1 MIVGMYIPQH
11 FAMGDDEIR
20 TLLASVGAADLVTRH
35 GDDLE
40 ATYLP
45 FVYDPSPAPYG
56 RLIAHVQR
64 NNPQVREPITGPGL
78 VIAHGTE
85 HYVSPVGLP
94 SEAEHGRVVPTWD
107 YVTVH
112 VRGEV
117 RLHDDP
123 QWTREAV
130 TVLSERHEP
139 GDEWTVQDPPGDFVD
154 RMLRAVIGVEF
165 VITGWS
171 GKAKMAQNKAPADLV
186 VLIDRLRAAGDAEG
200 ADYLERVSLPAATA
214 RAELVADVRSRGRG

>member
-1 MIVGMYIPQH
+1 MYIPQH
-11 FAMGDDEIR
+11 FAMSDDEIR
-20 TLLASVGAADLVTRH
+20 TLLAAVDAADLVTRH
-35 GDDLE
+35 GEELE

-45 FVYDPSPAPYG
+45 FVHDPTPAPYG

-94 SEAEHGRVVPTWD
+94 SKAEHGKVVPTWD

-117 RLHDDP
+117 RLHDDLD
-123 QWTREAV
+123 WAREAV
-130 TVLSERHEP
+130 TVLTERHEP
-139 GDEWTVQDPPGDFVD
+139 AAEWTVQDPPGDFVD

-171 GKAKMAQNKAPADLV
+171 GKAKMAQNKTPADLA
-186 VLIDRLRAAGDAEG
+186 VLIDRLRAAGDDEG
-200 ADYLERVSLPAATA
+200 AGYLERVSLPAATA
-214 RAELVADVRSRGRG
+214 RAALVADVRSRGRG